1 MMIARVMRAAAVAIA
16 IAALID
22 PPLTMTARGRPRVAL
37 YVTDADGSFSAIG
50 RAAAGRLV
58 RDLYNDFDVV
68 SGRDD
73 EAAAAVV
80 IGSRYPDA
88 APPET
93 QRVFTVTT
101 APSPTEPDVRVI
113 AVRVPREVPH
123 GTLIHIEID
132 VDAFNAAGSASTSI
146 VRAGQAGVE
155 VARATHAWT
164 DAAER
169 WRMSADVTPLGPP
182 PWRLHV
188 DVSGVPGEH
197 ASFDNMADAM
207 VAAAEPLRVLVYQ
220 PRPSWAGT
228 FVLRALESDSRFE
241 VASLS
246 YPSRGV
252 QVTAGGA
259 QPLQSISLDRVRAIV
274 VGGLDR
280 LTAGDGRVLERF
292 MREREG
298 SVVLLPDSRN
308 DVRTAAQWLSIPA
321 AKEVLLEKAAR
332 LTTEAPLPSF
342 AASEMLTFSTTAGM
356 HVLARTSGSNDPVLA
371 VLPYGAGRLLV
382 SGALDAWRFRADD
395 NGAFDRFWQASV
407 AGAAMAAS
415 PAIDVQVVTPVVT
428 PAERVDV
435 RVRVRRTAFGLTP
448 TDALHVSSTLNTGDP
463 VRLWPDAAPDTFRG
477 SFVAPRTSSAGHLEV
492 AVDGAAHATAST
504 AFVVAQGA
512 RTARPLGLPLS
523 LLADSRGGID
533 VTPDRLSELEQR
545 LRREITSLPTRV
557 ERRPMR
563 STWWM
568 LPFAACLSAEWWL
581 RRRRGLR

>member
-1 MMIARVMRAAAVAIA
+1 MTIARVMRAAAVAIA
-16 IAALID
+16 VAALID

-37 YVTDADGSFSAIG
+37 YVTDAEGSISAI
-50 RAAAGRLV
+50 AQSAAGRLA

-88 APPET
+88 APPDR

-101 APSPTEPDVRVI
+101 GPSPTEPDVRVT
-113 AVRVPREVPH
+113 AVRVPREVPR
-123 GTLIHIEID
+123 GTLIHVDID
-132 VDAFNAAGSASTSI
+132 VDALNASGSASTLI

-155 VARATHAWT
+155 VARATHAWS
-164 DAAER
+164 DATER

-182 PWRLHV
+182 PWRLRV
-188 DVSGVPGEH
+188 EVSGVPGER
-197 ASFDNMADAM
+197 ASFDNAADAM

-228 FVLRALESDSRFE
+228 FVLRALEGDSRFE
-241 VASLS
+241 VGSVS

-259 QPLQSISLDRVRAIV
+259 QPLQSISLDRVRVIV

-308 DVRTAAQWLSIPA
+308 DAGTAAQWLSVPA
-321 AKEVLLEKAAR
+321 ATEVLLEKAAR
-332 LTTEAPLPSF
+332 LTTAAPMPSF

-356 HVLARTSGSNDPVLA
+356 HVLARTSGSNDPV
-371 VLPYGAGRLLV
+371 VVVMPYGAGRLMV

-415 PAIDVQVVTPVVT
+415 PAIDVQVVPPVVT

-435 RVRVRRTAFGLTP
+435 RVRVRRTALGLTP
-448 TDALHVSSTLNTGDP
+448 ADALHVSSTLNTGDP

-477 SFVAPRTSSAGHLEV
+477 SFVAPRTSSGHLEV

-504 AFVVAQGA
+504 SFVVAQGV
-512 RTARPLGLPLS
+512 RTARPVGPPLS

-533 VTPDRLSELEQR
+533 VTPDKLSELEQR
-545 LRREITSLPTRV
+545 LRRDVTAPPTRV